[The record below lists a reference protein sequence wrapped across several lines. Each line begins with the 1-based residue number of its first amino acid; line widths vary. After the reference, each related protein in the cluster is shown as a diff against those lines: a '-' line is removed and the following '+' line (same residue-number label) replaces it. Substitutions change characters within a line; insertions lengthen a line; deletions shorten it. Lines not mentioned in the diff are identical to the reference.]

1 VNRVARHG
9 LAAGLALLLA
19 ACASNDGRGLIPGQS
34 SEQDVQTIMGKPTE
48 TQALA
53 NGDKLYWYPQLPW
66 GHVSYAARVS
76 ADGRLVSWE
85 QRLTEENTSKIVR
98 GQTTSK
104 EVHDLLGPPWQPQ
117 RYDRME
123 RDIWTYPMRVAGHY
137 LPKWYVVQFSYDGIA
152 REIYLFDDPQYVPMD
167 RGRCC

>member
-1 VNRVARHG
+1 VNRVARHA

-34 SEQDVQTIMGKPTE
+34 SEQDVQTIMGKPAE

-123 RDIWTYPMRVAGHY
+123 RDIWTYPMRVAGHH